1 MIKLLRNLWTGRRP
15 SLALAA
21 LALAVGTRANDPVV
35 HASRP
40 APARQ
45 PVTFVFTSDVHYG
58 LNRSY
63 FRGAVNVEARVV
75 NAAMV
80 RKINALPAATLPADG
95 GCRSGQPVGPIAFVV
110 VTGDITNRQ
119 ELYPL
124 HIQSAAVSWDQF
136 ETGFIRL
143 LALRDAAG
151 KATPLLLVPGN
162 HDVSNAIGSPSRLVP
177 ATDATAMV
185 EIYNRMM
192 HPAVPRTKD
201 TYHYA
206 TDKISYSLDL
216 AGAHLVFLTM
226 WPDRVARAWIERDLQ
241 GVPAATPVFL
251 FCHDQPDIEAKH
263 LTNPNGD
270 HGINSHDRFENL
282 VADSCADG
290 STIKADTLVEQ
301 RALAAFLKAHRNIV
315 GYFHGNANWQE
326 FYTWKG
332 PDADLAL
339 NVFRVDSPIKGRES
353 GKNESRLSFQVVTY
367 DVAARTLTARECRWN
382 SLGAADRDAAPVG
395 WGASRTVSLAPREQ

>member
-1 MIKLLRNLWTGRRP
+1 M
-15 SLALAA
+15 
-21 LALAVGTRANDPVV
+21 
-35 HASRP
+35 
-40 APARQ
+40 
-45 PVTFVFTSDVHYG
+45 
-58 LNRSY
+58 
-63 FRGAVNVEARVV
+63 
-75 NAAMV
+75 
-80 RKINALPAATLPADG
+80 
-95 GCRSGQPVGPIAFVV
+95 GPIAFVV

-143 LALRDAAG
+143 LALQDAAG

-241 GVPAATPVFL
+241 GVPA
-251 FCHDQPDIEAKH
+251 
-263 LTNPNGD
+263 
-270 HGINSHDRFENL
+270 
-282 VADSCADG
+282 G
-290 STIKADTLVEQ
+290 SW
-301 RALAAFLKAHRNIV
+301 R
-315 GYFHGNANWQE
+315 
-326 FYTWKG
+326 
-332 PDADLAL
+332 
-339 NVFRVDSPIKGRES
+339 
-353 GKNESRLSFQVVTY
+353 SRPGSR
-367 DVAARTLTARECRWN
+367 ARTRACGFIW
-382 SLGAADRDAAPVG
+382 A
-395 WGASRTVSLAPREQ
+395 W